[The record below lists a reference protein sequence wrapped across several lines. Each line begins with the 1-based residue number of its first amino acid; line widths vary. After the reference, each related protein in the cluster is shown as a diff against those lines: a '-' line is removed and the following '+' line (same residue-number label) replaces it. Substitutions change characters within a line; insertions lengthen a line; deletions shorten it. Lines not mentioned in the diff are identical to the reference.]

1 MCLPANPG
9 TRSNEPFA
17 GWEAVAT
24 GWGSTVDR
32 GSRFPDTLMEVPVTV
47 MADQDCRR
55 RFGVERIQEYVSSCS
70 LMYHTYSNIFA
81 VTSTFAQL
89 V

>member
-1 MCLPANPG
+1 MLFSEKVRPVCLPANPG
-9 TRSNEPFA
+9 TRSYEPFA

-55 RFGVERIQEYVSSCS
+55 RFGVERIQE
-70 LMYHTYSNIFA
+70 
-81 VTSTFAQL
+81 
-89 V
+89 

>member
-9 TRSNEPFA
+9 TRSYEPFA

-47 MADQDCRR
+47 MADRDCRR
-55 RFGVERIQEYVSSCS
+55 RFGGGEDTGVSFI
-70 LMYHTYSNIFA
+70 LLFNI
-81 VTSTFAQL
+81 SPL
-89 V
+89 S

>member
-1 MCLPANPG
+1 MALLTLFDPVKFSATLRQVCLPANPG
-9 TRSNEPFA
+9 TSNYEPFA

-55 RFGVERIQEYVSSCS
+55 RFGQDRIQE
-70 LMYHTYSNIFA
+70 
-81 VTSTFAQL
+81 
-89 V
+89 